1 MQIDKEEYD
10 YLKYIEHEYSNL
22 SDEINE
28 LINNTMDLYAGVLK
42 FDNDEV
48 VRIIERYFREEYKKK
63 EEELKNERQR
73 IIYNM
78 VTKRVKR

>member
-48 VRIIERYFREEYKKK
+48 VRIIERYFREEYQKK
-63 EEELKNERQR
+63 EKELKDEQ
-73 IIYNM
+73 
-78 VTKRVKR
+78 

>member
-28 LINNTMDLYAGVLK
+28 LINNTMDLYASVLK

-63 EEELKNERQR
+63 EEELKNER
-73 IIYNM
+73 
-78 VTKRVKR
+78 

>member
-10 YLKYIEHEYSNL
+10 YLRYIEHEYSNL

-63 EEELKNERQR
+63 EEELKNER
-73 IIYNM
+73 
-78 VTKRVKR
+78 K

>member
-1 MQIDKEEYD
+1 MQIGKEEYD
-10 YLKYIEHEYSNL
+10 YLKYIEHEYLNL

-63 EEELKNERQR
+63 LEELKNER
-73 IIYNM
+73 
-78 VTKRVKR
+78 

>member
-10 YLKYIEHEYSNL
+10 YLKYIEHEYLNL

-48 VRIIERYFREEYKKK
+48 VKIIERYFREEYKKK
-63 EEELKNERQR
+63 EEELNNER
-73 IIYNM
+73 
-78 VTKRVKR
+78 

>member
-10 YLKYIEHEYSNL
+10 SLRYIEHEYSNL

-63 EEELKNERQR
+63 EEELKNER
-73 IIYNM
+73 
-78 VTKRVKR
+78 

>member
-1 MQIDKEEYD
+1 MQIDKKEYD
-10 YLKYIEHEYSNL
+10 YLKYIEHEYLNL

-48 VRIIERYFREEYKKK
+48 VKIIERYFREEYKKK
-63 EEELKNERQR
+63 EEELKNER
-73 IIYNM
+73 
-78 VTKRVKR
+78 K

>member
-1 MQIDKEEYD
+1 MQIDKKEYD

-63 EEELKNERQR
+63 EEELKNER
-73 IIYNM
+73 
-78 VTKRVKR
+78 K

>member
-10 YLKYIEHEYSNL
+10 YLRYIEHEYLDL

-48 VRIIERYFREEYKKK
+48 VKIIERYFREEYKKK
-63 EEELKNERQR
+63 EEELKNEQ
-73 IIYNM
+73 
-78 VTKRVKR
+78 